1 MHQLQFFATAA
12 RGLEPL
18 LVNELVELGAT
29 DVREARAGVYFSG
42 TLSTAYRACLW
53 SRLASRILYPLR
65 EFVAD
70 SPEQLYAGVRAID
83 WSEHS
88 AAEGSLA
95 IDCSVSQSQITHS
108 HYAALKVKDAIVD
121 QFRERSGK
129 RPSIDLEKPD
139 LRLNVYL
146 HRDQATLAL
155 DLSGSSLHRRGYRLD
170 GIHAPLKQNLAAAIL
185 IRAGWPEMVAQ
196 GGALIDPMCGSGTL
210 PVEAALMATDSAPG
224 LLRDYYGF
232 FGWLQFQEHDWQA
245 LIEEAMQRKAEGL
258 QRKLRS
264 IAGYD
269 TDSRAIRTSWQ
280 HAEQAGIDKQVHFE
294 KRAIGGLVPPPGSR
308 TGLIVANPPY
318 GERLGEEKELRT
330 VYNRL
335 GERMASHFSGWRAA
349 VITSNTTLGRS
360 IGLRA
365 GKIHT
370 LYNGAIKCQLLQFE
384 LGADNRWQS
393 LAEGAGR
400 KSAIRQ
406 LSPGAEMFANRL
418 RKNRKKI
425 AKWAKRQGFDCYR
438 LYDSDLPEYAVAVD
452 IYDDQVHLQ
461 EYQPPKEIPVEKAE
475 GRLLEVVAALQQV
488 LEIDEEQVHVK
499 VRRRQKGTSQYEKFD
514 KRGELLEVAEGNC
527 RFLVNLSDYL
537 DTGLFLDHRATRLL
551 LQEMAAGTRFLNLF
565 GYTGAASVHA
575 AMGGAVE
582 TTTVDMSRT
591 YLDWAQKNLALNG
604 FDTAAHRLIQ
614 ADCLAWLDEAEPGY
628 DLIFLDPPTFSN
640 SKGMEGTFDVQR
652 DYVVLLQKV
661 TRLLSPG
668 GVLIFS
674 NNARTFKMD
683 AEALPQLE
691 IEEIT
696 GRTIPLDFERNPRI
710 HNCWRIRLKA

>member
-1 MHQLQFFATAA
+1 MQQYQFFATAA
-12 RGLEPL
+12 KGLESL
-18 LVNELVELGAT
+18 LVDELIDLGAME
-29 DVREARAGVYFSG
+29 VREARAGVFFSG
-42 TLSTAYRACLW
+42 PMPIAYRACLW
-53 SRLASRILYPLR
+53 SRLASRILYPLS
-65 EFVAD
+65 EFSAS
-70 SPEQLYAGVRAID
+70 SPEELYAGVRNVD
-83 WSEHS
+83 WTKHLL
-88 AAEGSLA
+88 ADGSLA
-95 IDCSVSQSQITHS
+95 IDCSISQSQVTHS
-108 HYAALKVKDAIVD
+108 HYAALKVKDAVVD
-121 QFRERSGK
+121 QFRERSGT

-139 LRLNVYL
+139 IRLNLYL

-185 IRAGWPEMVAQ
+185 LRAGWPEMVAE

-232 FGWLQFQEHDWQA
+232 FGWQQYQPQEWQL
-245 LIEEAMQRKAEGL
+245 LIDEAEQRKADGL
-258 QRKLRS
+258 RRKLRS

-269 TDSRAIRTSWQ
+269 TDSRAIRTCWQ
-280 HAEQAGIDKQVHFE
+280 HAEQAGVDKQLHFE
-294 KRAIGGLVPPPGSR
+294 KRAVNGMVPPPGSR
-308 TGLIVANPPY
+308 TGLIVVNPPY
-318 GERLGEEKELRT
+318 GERLGDEKELRS

-335 GERMASHFSGWRAA
+335 GERMASHFAGWKAA
-349 VITSNTTLGRS
+349 VITSNNNLGRS

-370 LYNGAIKCQLLQFE
+370 LYNGALKCQLLQFE
-384 LGADNRWQS
+384 LGPENRWQS

-425 AKWAKRQGFDCYR
+425 EKWARKQQVDCYR

-452 IYDDQVHLQ
+452 IYAGHVHLQ
-461 EYQPPKEIPVEKAE
+461 EYQPPKEIPPEKAE

-488 LEIDEEQVHVK
+488 LEVDADQIHVK
-499 VRRRQKGTSQYEKFD
+499 VRRRQKGTSQYEKYD
-514 KRGELLEVAEGNC
+514 RKGELLEVREGNC

-537 DTGLFLDHRATRLL
+537 DTGLFLDHRATRQL
-551 LQEMAAGTRFLNLF
+551 LQQMAHGKRFLNLF

-575 AMGGAVE
+575 AIGGASE

-604 FDTAAHRLIQ
+604 LDVTAHRLIQ
-614 ADCLAWLDEAEPGY
+614 ADCLAWLDEAVPGY

-640 SKGMEGTFDVQR
+640 SKGMDRTFDVQR
-652 DYVVLLQKV
+652 DYVELLEKV
-661 TRLLSPG
+661 AALLNPD

-674 NNARTFKMD
+674 NNARKFKLD
-683 AEALPQLE
+683 RETLPDLE
-691 IEEIT
+691 IEDIT
-696 GRTIPLDFERNPRI
+696 RQTISPDFERNPGI
-710 HNCWRIRLKA
+710 HNCWRIAHKG

>member
-1 MHQLQFFATAA
+1 MQQHFFATAA

-18 LVNELVELGAT
+18 LVNEFVDLGAS
-29 DVREARAGVYFSG
+29 DVREARAGVFFSG
-42 TLSTAYRACLW
+42 TLPVAYRACLW
-53 SRLASRILYPLR
+53 SRLASRILFPLS
-65 EFVAD
+65 EFTAS
-70 SPEQLYAGVRAID
+70 SPEQLYTGVRAID
-83 WSEHS
+83 WSEHLT
-88 AAEGSLA
+88 AEGSLA

-121 QFRERSGK
+121 QFRERSGF
-129 RPSIDLEKPD
+129 RPSIDLETPD
-139 LRLNVYL
+139 IRLNLYL

-185 IRAGWPEMVAQ
+185 IRAGWPEMIEQ

-232 FGWLQFQEHDWQA
+232 FGWQQFQEEDWT
-245 LIEEAMQRKAEGL
+245 LLLDEAFQRKAEGL
-258 QRKLRS
+258 RRKLRS

-269 TDSRAIRTSWQ
+269 TDSRAIRTCWQ
-280 HAEQAGIDKQVHFE
+280 HAEQAGIDKLVHFE
-294 KRAIGGLVPPPGSR
+294 KRAVGGMVPPPGSR

-318 GERLGEEKELRT
+318 GERLGEEKELRS
-330 VYNRL
+330 VYNRF
-335 GERMASHFSGWRAA
+335 GERMASHFAGWRAA
-349 VITSNTTLGRS
+349 VITSNTNLGRS

-370 LYNGAIKCQLLQFE
+370 LYNGALKCQLLQFD
-384 LGADNRWQS
+384 LGPENRWQS
-393 LAEGAGR
+393 LEEGAGR

-425 AKWAKRQGFDCYR
+425 EKWAKREGLDCYR

-452 IYDDQVHLQ
+452 IYGEQIHLQ
-461 EYQPPKEIPVEKAE
+461 EYQPPKEIPPEKAE

-488 LEIDEEQVHVK
+488 LEVDSDQIHVK
-499 VRRRQKGTSQYEKFD
+499 VRRRQKGTSQYEKYD
-514 KRGELLEVAEGNC
+514 RKGELLEVYEGNC

-537 DTGLFLDHRATRLL
+537 DTGLFLDHRATRQL
-551 LQEMAAGTRFLNLF
+551 LQQEAQGKRFLNLF

-575 AMGGAVE
+575 AIGGASE
-582 TTTVDMSRT
+582 TVTVDMSRT

-604 FDTAAHRLIQ
+604 LDLSEHRLIQ

-640 SKGMEGTFDVQR
+640 SKGMDGTFDVQR
-652 DYVVLLQKV
+652 DHVDLLQKV
-661 TRLLSPG
+661 VKLVNPE

-674 NNARTFKMD
+674 NNSRKFKLDMD
-683 AEALPQLE
+683 ALPDLE
-691 IEEIT
+691 IEDIT
-696 GRTIPLDFERNPRI
+696 RMTISLDFERNPRI
-710 HNCWRIRLKA
+710 HNCWRITRKG